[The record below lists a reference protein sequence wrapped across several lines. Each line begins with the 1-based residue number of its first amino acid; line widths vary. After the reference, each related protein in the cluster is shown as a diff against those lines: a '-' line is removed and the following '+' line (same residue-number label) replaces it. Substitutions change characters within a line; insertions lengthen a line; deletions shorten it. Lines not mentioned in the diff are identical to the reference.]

1 MLMATTLSDGPAVDG
16 AMLTSSMLDTAMADL
31 GVSGDHAVDPM
42 AMTRPISMSDIQGD
56 VDHMMEFMR

>member
-1 MLMATTLSDGPAVDG
+1 MATTLSDGPAMDG

-42 AMTRPISMSDIQGD
+42 TRPISMSDIHGD